1 LPGGAVDES
10 PKRGCDDRQL
20 QENRRD
26 RMIFELRQYRLKPGQ
41 RERWVK
47 WMEEKIIPYQVAL
60 GVVIIGSFI
69 AEEDP
74 DLYVWIRRFDSEQ
87 ERQRLY
93 AEMYESQTWLN
104 EIKPVNDGMIIR
116 EKIQVTRLLATP
128 KSVIH

>member
-1 LPGGAVDES
+1 
-10 PKRGCDDRQL
+10 
-20 QENRRD
+20 
-26 RMIFELRQYRLKPGQ
+26 MIFELRQYRLKAGQ

-47 WMEEKIIPYQVAL
+47 WMEQKIIPYQVSL
-60 GVVIIGSFI
+60 GVVVLGSFI

-74 DLYVWIRRFDSEQ
+74 DLYVWIRRFASEQ

-93 AEMYESQTWLN
+93 AEMYQSPTWIN

>member
-1 LPGGAVDES
+1 
-10 PKRGCDDRQL
+10 
-20 QENRRD
+20 
-26 RMIFELRQYRLKPGQ
+26 MIFELRQYRLKPGQ

-69 AEEDP
+69 SDEDP
-74 DLYVWIRRFDSEQ
+74 DLYVWMRRFDNEQ

-93 AEMYESQTWLN
+93 AEMYESPTWLN

-116 EKIQVTRLLATP
+116 EKIQVTRLLATA

>member
-1 LPGGAVDES
+1 
-10 PKRGCDDRQL
+10 
-20 QENRRD
+20 
-26 RMIFELRQYRLKPGQ
+26 MIFELRQYRLKPGQ

-60 GVVIIGSFI
+60 GVTVLGSFV

-74 DLYVWIRRFDSEQ
+74 DLYVWIRRFDSEE

-93 AEMYESQTWLN
+93 SEMYESPTWLN
-104 EIKPVNDGMIIR
+104 EIKPVNNEMIIR

-128 KSVIH
+128 RSVIQ

>member
-1 LPGGAVDES
+1 
-10 PKRGCDDRQL
+10 
-20 QENRRD
+20 
-26 RMIFELRQYRLKPGQ
+26 MIFELRQYRLKPGQ

-60 GVVIIGSFI
+60 GVVVVGSFV

-87 ERQRLY
+87 ERARLY
-93 AEMYESQTWLN
+93 AEMYESPTWLN
-104 EIKPVNDGMIIR
+104 QIKPVNDGMIIR